1 MEGCDGTR
9 NMEGCTSWGV
19 LAGQNKI
26 GGLMPKKLIAF
37 TMGALLLFSFLA
49 GCSRLTAKSG
59 NTSAHR
65 DTISNETH
73 TDVIT
78 HAVQNNAKKFTAAV
92 EVNASAGSFTWVL
105 TDPNGAVQWNG
116 QVEAGQSYDKSRRL
130 PLTPGTW
137 SLSIDMQGASGSY
150 RVSLNSN

>member
-1 MEGCDGTR
+1 M
-9 NMEGCTSWGV
+9 
-19 LAGQNKI
+19 LKKI
-26 GGLMPKKLIAF
+26 ILF
-37 TMGALLLFSFLA
+37 TMGTFLAFSFLA

-59 NTSAHR
+59 NTTAHR
-65 DTISNETH
+65 DAITNETH

-78 HAVQNNAKKFTAAV
+78 HALPNNAKKFTASV

-116 QVEAGQSYDKSRRL
+116 MVEAGQSYDKSRRL

-137 SLSIDMQGASGSY
+137 TLSIDMQGASGSY
-150 RVSLNSN
+150 RVNLVSN

>member
-1 MEGCDGTR
+1 LGRPDI
-9 NMEGCTSWGV
+9 
-19 LAGQNKI
+19 NKI
-26 GGLMPKKLIAF
+26 GGLMFRKTLAF
-37 TMGALLLFSFLA
+37 TMGALLFFSFLA
-49 GCSRLTAKSG
+49 GCSRLTGRSG
-59 NTSAHR
+59 NTTAHR
-65 DTISNETH
+65 DAIANETH

-78 HAVQNNAKKFTAAV
+78 HAIPNNAKKFTAAV

-116 QVEAGQSYDKSRRL
+116 SVDAGQSYDKSRRL

-137 SLSIDMQGASGSY
+137 TLSIDMQGASGSY

>member
-1 MEGCDGTR
+1 MLKKFLFFSMGTV
-9 NMEGCTSWGV
+9 MV
-19 LAGQNKI
+19 
-26 GGLMPKKLIAF
+26 
-37 TMGALLLFSFLA
+37 FSFLA
-49 GCSRLTAKSG
+49 GCSRLAGRSG
-59 NTSAHR
+59 NTSTHR
-65 DTISNETH
+65 DAITNETH

-78 HAVQNNAKKFTAAV
+78 HALPNNAKKFTAAV

-116 QVEAGQSYDKSRRL
+116 SVEAGQSYDKSRRL

-137 SLSIDMQGASGSY
+137 TLSIDMQGASGSY

>member
-1 MEGCDGTR
+1 MLKKIIFLAMGTIL
-9 NMEGCTSWGV
+9 V
-19 LAGQNKI
+19 
-26 GGLMPKKLIAF
+26 
-37 TMGALLLFSFLA
+37 FSFLA

-59 NTSAHR
+59 NTTTHR
-65 DTISNETH
+65 DTITDETH

-78 HAVQNNAKKFTAAV
+78 HALQNNAKKFTASV

-116 QVEAGQSYDKSRRL
+116 VVEAGQSYDKSRRL

-137 SLSIDMQGASGSY
+137 TLSIDMQGASGSY
-150 RVSLNSN
+150 RVNLISN

>member
-1 MEGCDGTR
+1 MFRKIIVFTL
-9 NMEGCTSWGV
+9 GV
-19 LAGQNKI
+19 L
-26 GGLMPKKLIAF
+26 LV
-37 TMGALLLFSFLA
+37 FSLLA
-49 GCSRLTAKSG
+49 GCSRLTGRSG

-65 DTISNETH
+65 DTITNETH

-78 HAVQNNAKKFTAAV
+78 HAVPANAKKFTAAV

-137 SLSIDMQGASGSY
+137 TLSIDMQGASGSY
-150 RVSLNSN
+150 RVSLNTN

>member
-1 MEGCDGTR
+1 MFK
-9 NMEGCTSWGV
+9 
-19 LAGQNKI
+19 KI
-26 GGLMPKKLIAF
+26 LVF
-37 TMGALLLFSFLA
+37 SMGALLVFSFLA
-49 GCSRLTAKSG
+49 GCSKLTGKSG

-65 DTISNETH
+65 DAITNETH

-78 HAVQNNAKKFTAAV
+78 HALTNNAKKFTAAV

-116 QVEAGQSYDKSRRL
+116 MVEAGQSYDKSRRL

-137 SLSIDMQGASGSY
+137 TLTIDMQGASGSY
-150 RVSLNSN
+150 KVNLNSN

>member
-1 MEGCDGTR
+1 M
-9 NMEGCTSWGV
+9 
-19 LAGQNKI
+19 LKKI
-26 GGLMPKKLIAF
+26 ILF
-37 TMGALLLFSFLA
+37 TMGVVLAFSFLA

-59 NTSAHR
+59 NTTAHR
-65 DTISNETH
+65 DTITDETN

-78 HAVQNNAKKFTAAV
+78 HALQNNAKKFTASV

-116 QVEAGQSYDKSRRL
+116 KVEAGQSYDKSRRL

-137 SLSIDMQGASGSY
+137 TLSIDMQGASGSY
-150 RVSLNSN
+150 RVNLVSN